1 MTGISKDNLAAN
13 IRAARARKGISQG
26 ELAEAIN
33 VYITTVSA
41 YERGE
46 IVPGAD
52 KIFSMAEV
60 LDVTPNELMGWT
72 KVS

>member
-46 IVPGAD
+46 IIPGAD
-52 KIFSMAEV
+52 KIFSMAKV

-72 KVS
+72 KAS